1 MKRFFTAALERM
13 IAFVVRKGV
22 PYAREATHG
31 IYADRWHPHH
41 ALREAALADTVAY
54 ISEAM
59 PDAMI
64 MADEFEVLTH
74 AVKHAPAEGM
84 VLEFGV
90 RTGTTINHLAERL
103 PGRALHGFD
112 SFEGLPEDWT
122 GWTQRQGS
130 FGGEGLPPV
139 AANVTLVRGWFDASL
154 PAFLEE
160 NAGEVALI
168 HIDSDLYSS
177 AKTVLDAL
185 APRFRPGSIIVFN
198 EYFNYPNWRAHEF
211 RALQEFR
218 STHDVR
224 YTYLC
229 WGKFEVAVRIDAIGS
244 SGG

>member
-1 MKRFFTAALERM
+1 MKQFFTSAFERL
-13 IAFVVRKGV
+13 IAFIVRKSV
-22 PYAREATHG
+22 PYVRESTHS

-54 ISEAM
+54 ITEAM
-59 PDAMI
+59 PEAMI
-64 MADEFEVLTH
+64 MADEFEVLAH
-74 AVKHAPAEGM
+74 AVKHAPDSGL

-90 RTGTTINHLAERL
+90 RTGTTINYVAERM

-122 GWTQRQGS
+122 GWTQKEGS
-130 FGGEGLPPV
+130 FGGEGLPSV
-139 AANVTLVRGWFDASL
+139 ADNVTLVHGWFEDSL
-154 PAFLEE
+154 GPFLET
-160 NAGEVALI
+160 NDAPVALI

-211 RALQEFR
+211 RAMQEFVA
-218 STHDVR
+218 TQGVR

-229 WGKFEVAVRIDAIGS
+229 WGKFEVAVRIDAIGA
-244 SGG
+244 G